1 MMDWHQERALAKKSV
16 SMALALAKSALFCW
30 RVFENLTASMRSS
43 LPHPEKSA
51 TAANNQQ

>member
-1 MMDWHQERALAKKSV
+1 
-16 SMALALAKSALFCW
+16 MALALEKSALFCW
-30 RVFENLTASMRSS
+30 RVRQNTMASVRSS

>member
-1 MMDWHQERALAKKSV
+1 MMELHHERALARNSF

-30 RVFENLTASMRSS
+30 RVFENLTASLRSS

>member
-1 MMDWHQERALAKKSV
+1 MELHQERALARKSF

-30 RVFENLTASMRSS
+30 RVFENLTASARSS

>member
-1 MMDWHQERALAKKSV
+1 MTDPHHERPLATKSF

-30 RVFENLTASMRSS
+30 RVFENLTASIRSS
-43 LPHPEKSA
+43 LPHPEKRA